1 MSGTKLQETEPVEI
15 ISEEQIH
22 HETAPSPVQHNR
34 KLYTVIGAVLLLFLL
49 GGGGFLLKRNTASAN
64 PKVTT
69 ETKSAEA
76 PTDPNVAIADASEQ
90 QQLTVEAVKQQTLQ
104 TEGEVTGKVAFNED
118 NISPVFTPYAGRIV
132 ELLASKGDVVKR
144 GQPLL
149 IIEAPDLVVAENDF
163 SAARSDVDKAKLA
176 LSAAE
181 KAHDRNIKLH
191 EREAIATKD
200 LQLTE
205 NDVLRTKEDLRRAE
219 AAVKLVESRIA
230 FFGKDAKEIEQ
241 MKTQGGTIDRRLTI
255 RAPISGTIVDRKI
268 GPGQFVKPDLPDP
281 MFLISDL
288 SSVWVMADV
297 YESNLSHIRVGAPV
311 QVSVPAFPDRYFPA
325 RISFI
330 NPTVD
335 AASRTVRVRCSM
347 ANPHGMFKP
356 DMFAKIKI
364 GAAVPQSVVSVPSSA
379 VIVQSDSSV
388 AFIEEAPGKYRK
400 QIVKTG
406 KDEQGYTVIEAGLKP
421 GDRIVT
427 HGSMLLNNG
436 LSVKKDDAN

>member
-1 MSGTKLQETEPVEI
+1 MSGTKLQEIETQEVKY
-15 ISEEQIH
+15 EEEIH
-22 HETAPSPVQHNR
+22 HEAEPLPIRHNR
-34 KLYTVIGAVLLLFLL
+34 KLYTLIGAILLVFLL
-49 GGGGFLLKRNTASAN
+49 GGGGFLLKQKAASAN
-64 PKVTT
+64 LKAT
-69 ETKSAEA
+69 AEA
-76 PTDPNVAIADASEQ
+76 KPALAPVAPDVAVADASEQ
-90 QQLTVEAVKQQTLQ
+90 KQLTVEAVTERTYQ

-118 NISPVFTPYAGRIV
+118 NMSPVFTPYAGRIV

-149 IIEAPDLVVAENDF
+149 IIEAPDLVVAENDL

-176 LSAAE
+176 LTAAE
-181 KAHDRNIKLH
+181 RAHERNIKLH

-205 NDVLRTKEDLRRAE
+205 NDLLRAKEDLRRAV
-219 AAVKLVESRIA
+219 ASVNLVESRIA

-241 MKTQGGTIDRRLTI
+241 MKTTGGKIDRRLTI
-255 RAPISGTIVDRKI
+255 RAPISGTIVERKI
-268 GPGQFVKPDLPDP
+268 GPGQFIKPDLPDP

-297 YESNLSHIRVGAPV
+297 YESNLSRIHVGAPV
-311 QVSVPAFPDRYFPA
+311 QVSVPAFPDRTFPA

-347 ANPHGMFKP
+347 ANPNGKFKP

-364 GAAVPQSVVSVPSSA
+364 GATVPQSVVSVPSSA

-400 QIVKTG
+400 QKVKTG
-406 KDEQGYTVIEAGLKP
+406 KDEQGFTVIEAGLKT

-427 HGSMLLNNG
+427 HGAMLLNNG
-436 LSVKKDDAN
+436 LSIKKDDAN